1 MRPWKIAAL
10 AIGALAIGR
19 SASAELAFFTSGRNL
34 SISSHRIEGASIV
47 LTLRG
52 GGEIVCDRALITE
65 IRPDEVP
72 YPDPPAAMAATA
84 PEPVMPGPFS
94 EIIDSIS
101 KEQGVDARIVHA
113 MIQVESAYRPNA
125 RSPKGAMG
133 LMQLMPQTARQY
145 AVRRPF
151 DPRSNVEGGV
161 RHLRTLLD
169 RFDLSSALAAY
180 NAGEAAVLKFGGIP
194 PYRETQGY
202 VRQILQLIGR

>member
-1 MRPWKIAAL
+1 MRPWAIAAL
-10 AIGALAIGR
+10 ATGVLALGR
-19 SASAELAFFTSGRNL
+19 PASAELAFFTSGRNL
-34 SISSHRIEGASIV
+34 SISSHRIDGASIV
-47 LTLRG
+47 MTLRG
-52 GGEIVCDRALITE
+52 GGEIVCDQALITE

-72 YPDPPAAMAATA
+72 YPDPPAMAAA
-84 PEPVMPGPFS
+84 GPARS
-94 EIIDSIS
+94 AAYAEIIDSIS

-113 MIQVESAYRPNA
+113 MIQVESGYRPDA

-161 RHLRTLLD
+161 RHLKTLLD
-169 RFDLSSALAAY
+169 RFELSSALAAY

-202 VRQILQLIGR
+202 VSQILQLIGR